1 MRDLVGLM
9 AGILVHLVNR
19 IELLIGYVVGRLEVF
34 DARVLVGA
42 EEKRLFVKGG

>member
-1 MRDLVGLM
+1 MGRGLVDLM
-9 AGILVHLVNR
+9 ADAFVHLVNK
-19 IELLIGYVVGRLEVF
+19 IELRCVLGRLEVF